1 MRYIIFSDL
10 HSNLESLRA
19 FEKEIASIPHDKIA
33 CLGDTVGYGA
43 DPNPCLDWVRKNA
56 DIVLGGNHDYAAV
69 KRTDTEYFNPW
80 AYQSCLW
87 TRKELSKVNTKF
99 LKSLPCELEADGIHW
114 VHSSPFEPEE
124 WHYVT
129 SRRDGAHHFDHFT
142 APLCFLGHSHQ
153 PVILDKPPEG
163 RVEDYVSDLWDLEDG
178 HRYIINVGSLGQ
190 PRDHNPD
197 PCFVVLDQKAKT
209 VAFHRYS
216 YDIESAQK
224 KILENSL
231 PAPLAER
238 LQEGW

>member
-19 FEKEIASIPHDKIA
+19 FEQQIAAIPHDKIV

-43 DPNPCLDWVRKNA
+43 DPNACLDWVRQRA

-69 KRTDTEYFNPW
+69 QRTDTAYFNSW

-87 TRKELSKVNTKF
+87 TREQLSDKNIRF
-99 LKSLPCELEADGIHW
+99 LKSLPCELQEDGIHW
-114 VHSSPFEPEE
+114 VHSSPFEPES

-129 SRRDGAHHFDHFT
+129 SRSDGRMHFDHFT

-153 PVILDKPPEG
+153 PVILDEAPDG
-163 RVEDYVSDLWDLEDG
+163 SIEDYVSDVWDLEDG
-178 HRYIINVGSLGQ
+178 HRYIVNVGSLGQ

-197 PCFVVLDQKAKT
+197 PCFVVLDRNVKT
-209 VAFHRYS
+209 LHYHRYS
-216 YDIESAQK
+216 YDIESAGK
-224 KILENSL
+224 KILDNGL
-231 PAPLAER
+231 PSALADR